1 MLSIKKNE
9 TYEELELFDNDIKI
23 GEAEI
28 DINNDMLS
36 RFVIYV
42 PYQNMG
48 YGTSVLKMLIEK
60 YNISNL
66 WVRADNKRA
75 IHVYEKC
82 GFGIDEPTMYSM
94 VRRR

>member
-1 MLSIKKNE
+1 MISIKRNE
-9 TYEELELFDNDIKI
+9 AYEELELFDNGIKI

-28 DINNDMLS
+28 DITNDMLS
-36 RFVIYV
+36 RFVIYE
-42 PYQNMG
+42 PYQDKG

-66 WVRADNKRA
+66 WVRADNERA

-82 GFGIDEPTMYSM
+82 GFEIDEPTMYSM
-94 VRRR
+94 VRRK

>member
-1 MLSIKKNE
+1 MLSIKKSE

-23 GEAEI
+23 GETEI

-48 YGTSVLKMLIEK
+48 YGTRILKMLIEK

-66 WVRADNKRA
+66 WVRSDNKRA

-82 GFGIDEPTMYSM
+82 GFEIGEPTMYSM
-94 VRRR
+94 VRRS

>member
-1 MLSIKKNE
+1 MISIKRSE
-9 TYEELELFDNDIKI
+9 AYEELELFDNGIKI

-28 DINNDMLS
+28 DINNGMLS
-36 RFVIYV
+36 RFAIYE

-48 YGTSVLKMLIEK
+48 YGTRVLEMLIRK

-75 IHVYEKC
+75 IHVYKKC
-82 GFGIDEPTMYSM
+82 GFEMDEPTMYSM
-94 VRRR
+94 VRRS

>member
-1 MLSIKKNE
+1 MAVTIKE
-9 TYEELELFDNDIKI
+9 QESYTELELFDNDIKI

-48 YGTSVLKMLIEK
+48 YGTRILKMLIEK

-66 WVRADNKRA
+66 WVRADNERA
-75 IHVYEKC
+75 IHVYKKC
-82 GFGIDEPTMYSM
+82 GFELDEPTMYSM
-94 VRRR
+94 VRR